1 MNTTFS
7 LSRTPRLLFGPGSL
21 SRCAAIL
28 EEISPIG
35 RTHPPRVVLVLGGG
49 SFRSTPQYE
58 TLISSVRAA
67 GRELLEVA
75 CPGEPSPE
83 TVNGAV
89 EQAVRRWGAASIGS
103 AAVVAVGGGSALD
116 AGKAI
121 AAMLGTAAGASA
133 GSAAGPADGLAA
145 GSAAGLEA
153 GLKALPR
160 VEEYLEG
167 VGSKDPDG
175 RRIPFIACP
184 TTAGT
189 GSEATKNAVISR
201 IGAGGFKKSLRHEGY
216 IPDAA
221 IIDPEL
227 AIACPPSVSA
237 AGGLDALTQLVEAW
251 TSPQANPFI
260 RSLCASGVS
269 AIARSFSRVL
279 ADGAD
284 LEARSGMAYAAYLSG
299 IALAN
304 AGLGS
309 VHALASAVG
318 SRFPIPHGVVCGT
331 LLAKAA
337 ELNIQRLK
345 DEWIAGGRQRPSPS
359 LISYSQAGHAL
370 SSADRAVADRAAAD
384 RAAADR
390 AAADRAPADWDAA
403 LVLPGMDYPM
413 NQRDLEAGLDRFVES
428 AGAMVEDARLAPF
441 SIYGCGFEDLGEL
454 ASRASAKTNPVPL
467 READYLQL
475 LASCFR

>member
-1 MNTTFS
+1 VDS
-7 LSRTPRLLFGPGSL
+7 
-21 SRCAAIL
+21 
-28 EEISPIG
+28 
-35 RTHPPRVVLVLGGG
+35 
-49 SFRSTPQYE
+49 
-58 TLISSVRAA
+58 
-67 GRELLEVA
+67 
-75 CPGEPSPE
+75 
-83 TVNGAV
+83 AV

-121 AAMLGTAAGASA
+121 AAMLGMAAGSAETSAAGASA
-133 GSAAGPADGLAA
+133 GSAAGPAADSSVGMFAR
-145 GSAAGLEA
+145 SEA
-153 GLKALPR
+153 GIKALPR

-167 VGSKDPDG
+167 VGSKAPDG

-216 IPDAA
+216 IPDTA
-221 IIDPEL
+221 IVDPEL
-227 AIACPPSVSA
+227 AIPCPPSVSA

-260 RSLCASGVS
+260 DSLCASGVS
-269 AIARSFSRVL
+269 SIARSFPRVL

-345 DEWIAGGRQRPSPS
+345 DEWVAGGRQRPNPS
-359 LISYSQAGHAL
+359 LIAYSQAGYAL
-370 SSADRAVADRAAAD
+370 SS
-384 RAAADR
+384 ADR
-390 AAADRAPADWDAA
+390 AAADRAPADWNAA
-403 LVLPGMDYPM
+403 VVLPGMDYPM

-428 AGAMVEDARLAPF
+428 AAAMVEDARLAPLSF
-441 SIYGCGFEDLGEL
+441 YGCGFEDLGEL
-454 ASRASAKTNPVPL
+454 ASCASAKTNPVPL
-467 READYLQL
+467 TEADYLQL